1 SRDKVGFVGDNE
13 GMLTMNE
20 PQVWTLIGVF
30 AGSLG
35 IIVTLVVAMMK
46 NMATGLRTEMRLGFE
61 AVGVRFDAVDRRFD
75 GIDKRLDGVDKR
87 LDGLDSRVGRLEAR
101 FDHLERDVTTLFR
114 RDFGESI

>member
-1 SRDKVGFVGDNE
+1 
-13 GMLTMNE
+13 MTE

-35 IIVTLVVAMMK
+35 VIVTLVVSVMR
-46 NMATGLRTEMRLGFE
+46 NVATSLRNEMRLGFE
-61 AVGVRFDAVDRRFD
+61 SVGVRFDGVDR
-75 GIDKRLDGVDKR
+75 R
-87 LDGLDSRVGRLEAR
+87 LDGLDNRVGRLEAR